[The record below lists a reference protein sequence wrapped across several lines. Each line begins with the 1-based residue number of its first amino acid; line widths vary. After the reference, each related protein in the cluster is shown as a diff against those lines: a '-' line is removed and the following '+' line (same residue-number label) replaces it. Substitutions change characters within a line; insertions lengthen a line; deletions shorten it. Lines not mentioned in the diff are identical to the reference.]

1 MTRYTGNSGIS
12 RIGSLLKLIRLF
24 RLVRISKIY
33 KSLSNSEDKRL
44 HHDDHIVRQKKNK
57 TDSLV
62 GRRLSELATKAVIIM
77 CFMLLI
83 LLPLFNSDF
92 WINTDIGPEG
102 AGTTYKAILNYNFA
116 EKVDVNG
123 LQYNTAD
130 ISNSVTNQRQALAY
144 LTSRLVNDFAGSS
157 GALLKVAFPNA
168 GVDYF
173 TASNFSNYRLE
184 EINVGV
190 VAWKDGNILVH
201 QDGKSA
207 SDLDSI
213 LSIIRTFY
221 ICAIL
226 LGGSGLFNYSTYKLI
241 IEPIEEMTDKV
252 RHVSEKP
259 QKVKEKA
266 FIAAEENEVKQ
277 NVEIQKED
285 EDEDEE
291 KAKNMSMETFII
303 KDAITKIGILLGVG
317 LGEAGSSLIGTYLR
331 NTKDSDNDVL
341 MKNVFEMN
349 AIFGFCDIRNFTDAT
364 EVLQEGVM
372 VFVNTIGD
380 IVHTIADRN
389 LGAANKN
396 IGDAFLI
403 VWKIP
408 GSLSAEVKW
417 KAENKTDSDPPADF
431 VEQHNRKV
439 FTNLA
444 DLSLFAIM
452 KMYAEINRSFDLV
465 KYVQNE
471 GLKKRI
477 GAGYKVRLGFGLHYG
492 WAIEGAIGSFHK
504 VDVSYL
510 SPNVNVSGFLE
521 SETKSYGAALLL
533 SSAFFDL
540 LTPEVKKFC
549 RKIDILKTSD
559 GVLGIYTPNMSDKA
573 FDFPKQEPLKQHIL
587 KTKECYTFKKLLKNE
602 IFSDNYV
609 GPALFENDVDIRLLV
624 CRNNNEFIDTFNKA
638 FAALERGDWA
648 ESQALFE
655 KAHQLEPADPP
666 TKHLLEY
673 VTTEHPPTFPGYIGH
688 MGGGH

>member
-12 RIGSLLKLIRLF
+12 KIGNLLKLIRLF

-44 HHDDHIVRQKKNK
+44 NHGDQIIRQKKNK

-92 WINTDIGPEG
+92 WIDADIGTEG
-102 AGTTYKAILNYNFA
+102 AGHAYKTYLSYNFT
-116 EKVDVNG
+116 EKVDIYG
-123 LQYNTAD
+123 LSYNAAD
-130 ISNSVTNQRQALAY
+130 IVNSNTNQKQALAY
-144 LTSRLVNDFAGSS
+144 LTSRLINDFSGESN
-157 GALLKVAFPNA
+157 GALLKVTFPNA
-168 GVDYF
+168 GGDYYTSPTF
-173 TASNFSNYRLE
+173 KNYRLE
-184 EINVGV
+184 EVTVGV
-190 VAWKDGNILVH
+190 IRLSDGNILVH
-201 QDGKSA
+201 QDNLNDTTVSA
-207 SDLDSI
+207 V

-226 LGGSGLFNYSTYKLI
+226 LGGSSLFNFSTYKLI
-241 IEPIEEMTDKV
+241 IEPIEDMTDKV
-252 RHVSEKP
+252 RQVSEKP

-266 FIAAEENEVKQ
+266 FIEAEENEVKQ
-277 NVEIQKED
+277 NIDIQK
-285 EDEDEE
+285 DEDEE
-291 KAKNMSMETFII
+291 EDKLKNMSMETFII

-331 NTKDSDNDVL
+331 NTKDNDNDVL
-341 MKNVFEMN
+341 MKNVVEMN

-417 KAENKTDSDPPADF
+417 KGEKQTEEEPPAEF

-444 DLSLFAIM
+444 DLSMFAIM
-452 KMYAEINRSFDLV
+452 KMFAEINRSYDLV
-465 KYVQNE
+465 KYVKHE
-471 GLKKRI
+471 GLNARLK
-477 GAGYKVRLGFGLHYG
+477 GNYKVRLGFGLHYG

-510 SPNVNVSGFLE
+510 SPNVNVSGYLE

-549 RKIDILKTSD
+549 RKIDVLKTSD
-559 GVLGIYTPNMSDKA
+559 GIMGIYTPNMSDKA

-602 IFSDNYV
+602 ILADNYI

-624 CRNNNEFIDTFNKA
+624 CRNNIEFIETFNKA
-638 FAALERGDWA
+638 FAALERGEWT

-655 KAHQLEPADPP
+655 KAKQLEPSDLQ
-666 TKHLLEY
+666 TENLLKY
-673 VTTEHPPTFPGYIGH
+673 VTHEHPPTYPGYIGY

>member
-1 MTRYTGNSGIS
+1 MQDGENT
-12 RIGSLLKLIRLF
+12 
-24 RLVRISKIY
+24 
-33 KSLSNSEDKRL
+33 
-44 HHDDHIVRQKKNK
+44 VRQKKNK

-92 WINTDIGPEG
+92 WINTESGPEG
-102 AGTTYKAILNYNFA
+102 TGRSFKSILDYKFA
-116 EKVDVNG
+116 
-123 LQYNTAD
+123 TPAD
-130 ISNSVTNQRQALAY
+130 IVNLEYNDADRINDPTNQQKMLAF
-144 LTSRLVNDFAGSS
+144 TTNKFATEYSS
-157 GALLKVAFPNA
+157 ESAGPLLKVTLPNA
-168 GVDYF
+168 NKDYYV
-173 TASNFSNYRLE
+173 SNEFYRYRWE
-184 EINVGV
+184 EMSVGV
-190 VAWKDGNILVH
+190 TPFNDGYIRVYQSSYWTNV
-201 QDGKSA
+201 
-207 SDLDSI
+207 LDAV

-226 LGGSGLFNYSTYKLI
+226 LGGSSLFNYSTYKLI
-241 IEPIEEMTDKV
+241 IEPIETMTGKV
-252 RHVSEKP
+252 KMVADKP

-266 FIAAEENEVKQ
+266 FIEAEEKEAHQNAVAKQ
-277 NVEIQKED
+277 D
-285 EDEDEE
+285 DDEE
-291 KAKNMSMETFII
+291 EEEENKNNMAMETYII
-303 KDAITKIGILLGVG
+303 QDAITKIGILLGVG

-408 GSLSAEVKW
+408 SSLSAEAKW
-417 KAENKTDSDPPADF
+417 KVENKTDDEPPADY
-431 VEQHNRKV
+431 VEKHNKKV

-510 SPNVNVSGFLE
+510 SPNVNVAAFLE
-521 SETKSYGAALLL
+521 GETKSYGAALLI
-533 SSAFFDL
+533 SSAFYDL

-549 RKIDILKTSD
+549 RKIDILKTAE
-559 GVLGIYTPNMSDKA
+559 GVMSIYTPNMSDKA

-602 IFSDNYV
+602 ILAERYI
-609 GPALFENDVDIRLLV
+609 GPALFENDVDVRLLV
-624 CRNNNEFIDTFNKA
+624 CRNNNEFIDTFNLA
-638 FAALERGDWA
+638 FAALERGDWT
-648 ESQALFE
+648 ESQRLFE
-655 KAHQLEPADPP
+655 KAHQLEPSDPP

-673 VTTEHPPTFPGYIGH
+673 VTTDHPPTFPGYLGH